1 MAPRVLSFVLA
12 GGEGRRL
19 APLTA
24 DRAKPAVPFG
34 GVYRLVDLVLSNL
47 VNGGYRRV
55 NVLTQYKSHSLDRHL
70 ATTWQLSTLTGEYV
84 TGVPAQMR
92 LGRRWYAGSA
102 DALLQSLNLVRDDR
116 PDVVVVFGADH
127 VYRLDPRQVVEHH
140 LASGAGATVV
150 GIRQPRADAS
160 RLGVLRADDDGRIT
174 DFLEKPDVADAP
186 VLDDAPD
193 QVLASMGNYVFDA
206 DVLVDALRR
215 DAADADS
222 EHDMGGDLV
231 PRLVAEGRA
240 SVFDFADAAVPG
252 QSSRDSGYWR
262 DVGTLDEYY
271 AAHMDLVSVHPVFN
285 LYNERWPILTRTPA
299 LPPAKFVF
307 DVDGRRGHALNS
319 LVSNGV
325 VVSGAVARRSV
336 LSPGVRLNSGADL
349 DGCVLLD
356 GVDVGRGAVL
366 RRCILDKEVTVPA
379 GLTLGVDAAE
389 DRRRFG
395 GDGPWAVTDDGVV
408 VVGKGVDLGA

>member
-1 MAPRVLSFVLA
+1 MSPRVLSFVLA

-34 GVYRLVDLVLSNL
+34 AVYRLVDLVLSNL

-70 ATTWQLSTLTGEYV
+70 ATTWQLSTLVDEYV

-140 LASGAGATVV
+140 LASGAGVTVV
-150 GIRQPRADAS
+150 GIRRPVEQAS
-160 RLGVLRADDDGRIT
+160 ALGVLRADDDGRIT
-174 DFLEKPDVADAP
+174 EFVEKPPAGAAP
-186 VLDDAPD
+186 TLDDDPS
-193 QVLASMGNYVFDA
+193 QVIASMGNYVFDA
-206 DVLVDALRR
+206 EVLVDALRR

-222 EHDMGGDLV
+222 DHDMGGDLV
-231 PRLVAEGRA
+231 PRLVREGRA
-240 SVFDFADAAVPG
+240 SVFDFADAHVPG
-252 QSSRDSGYWR
+252 ESPRDHGYWR

-285 LYNERWPILTRTPA
+285 LYNYRWPILTRAPA

-307 DVDGRRGHALNS
+307 DGEGRRGHALNS
-319 LVSNGV
+319 LVSSGV
-325 VVSGAVARRSV
+325 VVSGGVARRSV
-336 LSPGVRLNSGADL
+336 LSPGVRINSGADL

-356 GVDVGRGAVL
+356 DVDVGRGAVL
-366 RRCILDKEVTVPA
+366 RRCILDKGVRVPA
-379 GLTLGVDAAE
+379 GTQIGVDPAADAE
-389 DRRRFG
+389 RFAR
-395 GDGPWAVTDDGVV
+395 DGPWAVTDDGVV
-408 VVGKGVDLGA
+408 VVGKDVDLGG